1 MKFVFENEDES
12 QMMWNSAHESI
23 LYWKKVLQ
31 DAQGKIC
38 LQVDGTPTH
47 YDEEYAT
54 AKMVENA
61 KVLKMVE
68 DAQGVECYSGIIT
81 KTLRKEVAS

>member
-1 MKFVFENEDES
+1 MRFIFENEDEY

-47 YDEEYAT
+47 YSVEE
-54 AKMVENA
+54 AKEKMIDNA
-61 KVLKMVE
+61 KILMAIE
-68 DAQGVECYSGIIT
+68 DTQGVEWYSQIIT
-81 KTLRKEVAS
+81 KTLKMGVDS

>member
-1 MKFVFENEDES
+1 MKFIFENEAEY
-12 QMMWNSAHESI
+12 QMMWTSVHESI

-47 YDEEYAT
+47 YSAEYAKE
-54 AKMVENA
+54 KMVENA
-61 KVLKMVE
+61 KILMTIE
-68 DAQGVECYSGIIT
+68 DTQGVDCYSAIIT
-81 KTLRKEVAS
+81 KTLKNAL

>member
-1 MKFVFENEDES
+1 MKFIFENEYEY
-12 QMMWNSAHESI
+12 QEMWNSAHESI

-47 YDEEYAT
+47 YSEEYARE
-54 AKMVENA
+54 KMVDNA
-61 KVLKMVE
+61 KILMAIE
-68 DAQGVECYSGIIT
+68 DTQGVDCYSVIIT
-81 KTLRKEVAS
+81 KTLKNAL

>member
-1 MKFVFENEDES
+1 MKFIFENEDES
-12 QMMWNSAHESI
+12 QTMWNSAHESI

-47 YDEEYAT
+47 YSVEEAT
-54 AKMVENA
+54 EKMVENA

-68 DAQGVECYSGIIT
+68 DAQGVEYYSGIIT
-81 KTLRKEVAS
+81 KTLKKEVAS